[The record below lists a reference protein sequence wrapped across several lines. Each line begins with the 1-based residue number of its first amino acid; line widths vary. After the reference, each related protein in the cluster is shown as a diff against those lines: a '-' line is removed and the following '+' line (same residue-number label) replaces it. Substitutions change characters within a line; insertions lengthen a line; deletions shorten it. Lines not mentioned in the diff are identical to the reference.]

1 MDLETIQK
9 KLEKKLKKGR
19 YQHTL
24 GVMYTAASLA
34 MRHDTDIHKAM
45 LAGLL
50 HDCGKFCSPK
60 EQVKLC
66 GKLGLELTDI
76 EKEIP
81 PMVHAK
87 LGACLAEKEYGVD
100 DGDVLNAILHHT
112 TGRPQMSMLE
122 KIIFLADYIEPG
134 RKMIPGLDEVRLL
147 AFTNIDAA
155 VSVCAKNTLDYLKN
169 TEKNINPLTEQTY
182 LFYQKEEDGR

>member
-1 MDLETIQK
+1 M
-9 KLEKKLKKGR
+9 
-19 YQHTL
+19 
-24 GVMYTAASLA
+24 
-34 MRHDTDIHKAM
+34 
-45 LAGLL
+45 
-50 HDCGKFCSPK
+50 
-60 EQVKLC
+60 
-66 GKLGLELTDI
+66 
-76 EKEIP
+76 
-81 PMVHAK
+81 
-87 LGACLAEKEYGVD
+87 D

>member
-1 MDLETIQK
+1 
-9 KLEKKLKKGR
+9 
-19 YQHTL
+19 
-24 GVMYTAASLA
+24 
-34 MRHDTDIHKAM
+34 
-45 LAGLL
+45 
-50 HDCGKFCSPK
+50 
-60 EQVKLC
+60 
-66 GKLGLELTDI
+66 
-76 EKEIP
+76 
-81 PMVHAK
+81 MVHAK